1 MMKKLLIVFS
11 LLGVIFGG
19 LNFNQAFA
27 QAKVFKQTLSWMNY
41 SFDIETKDNKLVFK
55 PHNLVQNNQDEI
67 QDITGYT
74 INNTQI
80 GDIDND
86 SYPEIFIYLTADD
99 NSKYGQLIVFSCDK
113 GSKMDL
119 VTVKAIEDNKDL
131 AKNYRGHD
139 LMMIKDNMLL
149 RVFPIYLE
157 NDTDDN
163 PTGGMRKIEY
173 KLITTAKAKILQPIN
188 YTDYKISDEKI
199 IN

>member
-1 MMKKLLIVFS
+1 MLKKLLIVCS
-11 LLGVIFGG
+11 LLGMIFSS
-19 LNFNQAFA
+19 LNFTQAFA
-27 QAKVFKQTLSWMNY
+27 QGKVFKQTLSWMNY
-41 SFDIETKDNKLVFK
+41 SFDIETQNDKLIFK
-55 PHNLVQNNQDEI
+55 SHNLANNNQEEN

-113 GSKMDL
+113 GNKMDL

-163 PTGGMRKIEY
+163 PTGGICKIEY
-173 KLITTAKAKILQPIN
+173 KLNTTAKNKVLQPVN
-188 YTDYKISDEKI
+188 YTDYKISDEKE